1 MLSIKTAGG
10 VPGRTSPC
18 DVPQGYA
25 SVAVLPAA
33 LPDSLSEQPANNCSV
48 PGLTLQPCWTALLS
62 SLRVQV
68 SSRLFPLGST
78 LR

>member
-33 LPDSLSEQPANNCSV
+33 LPDSRSEQPANNCSV

-68 SSRLFPLGST
+68 SSRLCFHWA
-78 LR
+78 